1 MSQALYIPTPGVGAL
16 SLPANAAVIRCICG
30 DSLSGGTT
38 APANTPLSDLKETHT
53 RGGAP
58 TTTVLYR
65 EDAYF
70 WNKWF
75 RLNGSSQ
82 WSTEFRYTETA
93 EAANAWELL
102 HDRAGFNNGGP
113 FAALASAPSIS
124 LPWMVHY
131 FANQMPRYRDAAT
144 GERLPI
150 HYVHFGI
157 SSSFVGAYATNTN
170 ASWSPTH
177 NDGGFEMWQA
187 TFLAPA
193 VNALRAAGK
202 QVYIESMFFTGG
214 GADSNNGAGT
224 PGATNLGQNLEALLA
239 AMGKRSGGR
248 IPTVLIRPTFTGS
261 ASFPDYAAAQ
271 TSFDTQFD
279 AFGDGFT
286 DYIRMEGIPKTEAT
300 WPGIHPTSDGLV
312 MMAQRYSEAL
322 GRLVSRG
329 ARLVAVKENLA

>member
-1 MSQALYIPTPGVGAL
+1 MTQALYIPTPGVGGL
-16 SLPANAAVIRCICG
+16 TLPPNSAVIRCVCG
-30 DSLSGGTT
+30 DSLAGGTT
-38 APANTPLSDLKETHT
+38 SPAHTPLSDLKETHV
-53 RGGAP
+53 RGGVP

-75 RLNGSSQ
+75 RVISGD
-82 WSTEFRYTETA
+82 WSTAYRYTETA
-93 EAANAWELL
+93 EADNAWELL
-102 HDRAGFNNGGP
+102 HDRAGFNSGGP

-124 LPWMVHY
+124 LPWVIHY
-131 FANQMPRYRDAAT
+131 LANKLPRYRAAN
-144 GERLPI
+144 EQSYLPI

-157 SSSFVGAYATNTN
+157 SSSFVGPYATNTN

-193 VNALRAAGK
+193 VNALRAQGK
-202 QVYIESMFFTGG
+202 QVFIESMFYTAG

-224 PGATNLGQNLEALLA
+224 PGAANIGQNMEALLA

-248 IPTVLIRPTFTGS
+248 IPTVLIRPYPTGS
-261 ASFPDYAAAQ
+261 ATFPDYAAAQ
-271 TSFDTQFD
+271 TSFDAQFD

-300 WPGIHPTSDGLV
+300 WPGIHPTTDGLV
-312 MMAQRYSEAL
+312 MMAQRYVEAV